1 MNAPQPD
8 LRVFLTLVIGGC
20 GLVVLGRGLVLYQ
33 IPGWGWLIA
42 GAGAF
47 TVLLALWCLV
57 AAVAPRVARITT
69 TLAICGF
76 VGGSLLACGIYS
88 SREVARRNACHNNLR
103 QLGMGMQEFTNLA
116 PGQKMAPGQTP
127 ILPAAGFPEEEPAFP
142 AGSSIPASFLLPEQS
157 LYQSPEPPLAQ
168 DRSGN

>member
-1 MNAPQPD
+1 MSVPQPD

-20 GLVVLGRGLVLYQ
+20 GFVMLGRWLVLYQ
-33 IPGWGWLIA
+33 LAGWGWLIA
-42 GAGAF
+42 SAGAL

-57 AAVAPRVARITT
+57 AALAPRFARITT

-76 VGGSLLACGIYS
+76 VGGSLLACSIYS

-116 PGQKMAPGQTP
+116 PGQEMVPGQTP
-127 ILPAAGFPEEEPAFP
+127 ILPA
-142 AGSSIPASFLLPEQS
+142 GSSLPASFLLPEQS
-157 LYQSPEPPLAQ
+157 LYQPPEPPLAEE
-168 DRSGN
+168 RIGN

>member
-33 IPGWGWLIA
+33 VPGWGWMIA

-47 TVLLALWCLV
+47 TVFFALWCLV
-57 AAVAPRVARITT
+57 AVVAPRVARLAT

-76 VGGSLLACGIYS
+76 VGGSLLACGIFS
-88 SREVARRNACHNNLR
+88 SREVARRNACQNNLR
-103 QLGMGMQEFTNLA
+103 QLGLGMQEFTNLA
-116 PGQKMAPGQTP
+116 PGQEMVPGQTP
-127 ILPAAGFPEEEPAFP
+127 ILPAGGFPEEGPAFP
-142 AGSSIPASFLLPEQS
+142 VGSSIPASFLLQEPS
-157 LYQSPEPPLAQ
+157 HYQPPEPPPLAE
-168 DRSGN
+168 RSGN